1 MRNRSAT
8 TAPRGRASLRLAC
21 GVLATLILL
30 ASASAQLA
38 QGAVWTGK
46 RVGVYDYTSAAWRPI
61 VETTVA
67 EFNAML
73 PRRAPQLRYQAMPEI
88 PCAQISPGLHRGGI
102 VVCTTPS
109 LPSSDEL
116 GRTEFSVKQSQF
128 SRARIT
134 LLEATNPARR
144 DTIVCHEFMHATIGI
159 RDNYDAFPDTSCVWG
174 SLTAPGSFDAQYARK
189 LYKKQADKSSGGKK
203 HGGKKRRG
211 K

>member
-1 MRNRSAT
+1 MW
-8 TAPRGRASLRLAC
+8 RARDTRPDGERIA
-21 GVLATLILL
+21 V
-30 ASASAQLA
+30 LA
-38 QGAVWTGK
+38 QGAVWTACASGSTTT
-46 RVGVYDYTSAAWRPI
+46 RARRGDPI

-116 GRTEFSVKQSQF
+116 GRTEFSVKQSQL

-144 DTIVCHEFMHATIGI
+144 DTIVCHEFMHATTGI
-159 RDNYDAFPDTSCVWG
+159 RDNYDALPDTSCVWG